1 LQELKGALLLIF
13 ANKQDVKGAMS
24 SREVSQALGLSSV
37 KDHTWHIQPCCALTG
52 EGLYTGMDWVSAH
65 VASMS

>member
-1 LQELKGALLLIF
+1 MEKTYDMCSI
-13 ANKQDVKGAMS
+13 
-24 SREVSQALGLSSV
+24 E
-37 KDHTWHIQPCCALTG
+37 DHTWHIQPCCALTG